1 MKRLQSRLFLV
12 VALIST
18 SSIAWA
24 QSGTGVNGQVN
35 SDRVPIPAVPFLTI
49 SPDARSGALGEAG
62 VALSPIDANGT
73 YWNVSKLAFAEKDAG
88 VSLTYTPWLRN
99 LIGDMWLSYL
109 SGYKKIG
116 KNQVVGLS
124 LNYFNMGQIQFTND
138 QGIETAQFDSKDFS
152 VAGSYALKLS
162 NKLALGLSL
171 RYINSNLTGNQVI
184 NGVATKPGSTVAG
197 DIALFSN
204 GYSPEKKWYANYG
217 VMIQNL
223 GGKINY
229 GGSQN
234 PYFIP
239 TNLKIGTAITN
250 RLDEH
255 NSLTLAIDLNKL
267 MVPTPPQ
274 RDQNGNI
281 VKGKDTD
288 KLGLFEGVFGSFADA
303 PGGFKEELQ
312 EVTISTGLEYDWNKI
327 LQARLGYFYENP
339 KKGNRSYITAGIGA
353 RYQSVGL
360 DFSYLFQGNGQQN
373 PLNNTLRLSLSFLI
387 DSKVRIPEA
396 PRDEN

>member
-12 VALIST
+12 VALFSS

-35 SDRVPIPAVPFLTI
+35 SDRVPIPAVPFLNI

-62 VALSPIDANGT
+62 VALSPTDANGT
-73 YWNVSKLAFAEKDAG
+73 FWNVSKLAFAEKDAG

-138 QGIETAQFDSKDFS
+138 QGLETAQFDSKDFS

-162 NKLALGLSL
+162 NKLGLGLSL

-217 VMIQNL
+217 VMIQNI

-250 RLDEH
+250 RLDEK
-255 NSLTLAIDLNKL
+255 NSLTLAVDLNKL

-281 VKGKDTD
+281 IKGKDTD

-339 KKGNRSYITAGIGA
+339 KKGNRSYITAGFGV
-353 RYQSVGL
+353 RYQSLGL

-373 PLNNTLRLSLSFLI
+373 PLNNTLRLSLSYLI